1 MKKTIILT
9 LVFLCL
15 LTIGPLMV
23 LDCHGA
29 ETELVMTENAKAAE
43 VVFEPEMSESKASPE
58 PARKDE
64 VEATES
70 KQPAET
76 AGDSSQ
82 TSIENTV
89 PEVSGQGNE
98 NNVGGTDCFEESTQT
113 TVQTS
118 DAQALD
124 KNLGLIVD
132 ENGYISMTPFSADHY
147 MVGLFSEISE
157 GFNTGE
163 WDITDAQLTLSFSTT
178 QLVSEVLSNITI
190 SINGVRFYSENVPV
204 TDGTRRELTVKIPVE
219 HIVEGYNVIAIE
231 GYIRTYNG
239 LPCVDDVTT
248 ANWMNVFKE
257 SFIEISYHPVEPC
270 ANIDD
275 FYSCFTSINAL
286 ENDQSAVAIATG
298 YDTDELDAALTT
310 LAGISRKSTKSYQ
323 NINFIA
329 CDECSHAG
337 ELKYVIYIG
346 KPDHLPEMLQSAVS
360 ENGGLQGSDAGMFL
374 ITGDINVLVV
384 TGNDGAALDRAAALL
399 SDPTTMNQLKKKVK
413 IIDENEDVYV
423 RKEGI
428 KQYTQ
433 LTKTGTYVDG
443 AFRQKADYQIDF
455 ENNRKLAYGSEV
467 DLYFRYSKNLDFER
481 SLVTVYVND
490 VPIGSQKLS
499 MAKAEGD
506 NIVLNIPTDIEVAG
520 SFKMT
525 VAFDLEIKDLWCT
538 LRQSETPW
546 AYVSSESMLKLNSV
560 EVPYYLFENY
570 PYPFLSGGELND
582 VVLVVPDDNSDLD
595 LNLMGNFML
604 TMGQFLKYNTGDLSV
619 VRASNPGG
627 LQEKN
632 VIAVGTYSNN
642 PFIAGL
648 NDQLFFRFYE
658 NGAGIMSNEK
668 LLIEPTYSTTL
679 STAQIIQS
687 PYSNVK
693 NAILVLASAN
703 ADYLK
708 NTFEY
713 FGDTTEL
720 WKLYGDGFVADE
732 DDIFQYRFKE
742 ENEKEEQA
750 TEEFFERAD
759 VMNLIYVAGAVLVI
773 LLAAVI
779 FMVMRYRR
787 RHSHEEK
794 K

>member
-9 LVFLCL
+9 LVFLCM
-15 LTIGPLMV
+15 LTIGPLLV
-23 LDCHGA
+23 LNCQGA
-29 ETELVMTENAKAAE
+29 ETELVITENAKMTEA
-43 VVFEPEMSESKASPE
+43 VFEPETSEDAVPLESAQE
-58 PARKDE
+58 DE
-64 VEATES
+64 NETTES
-70 KQPAET
+70 KQAEET
-76 AGDSSQ
+76 AADSDEDSPQ
-82 TSIENTV
+82 DSIPDAAE
-89 PEVSGQGNE
+89 QGNE
-98 NNVGGTDCFEESTQT
+98 SNDSGADCCGESEQT
-113 TVQTS
+113 TVRTG

-124 KNLGLIVD
+124 KNLELTVD
-132 ENGYISMTPFSADHY
+132 ENDYISTTSFSADHY
-147 MVGLFSEISE
+147 MVGLFSEITE

-178 QLVSEVLSNITI
+178 QLVSEVLSDITI
-190 SINGVRFYSENVPV
+190 SVNGVRFYSENVPI
-204 TDGTRRELTVKIPVE
+204 TDGTRREVIVKIPVE
-219 HIVEGYNVIAIE
+219 HIVKGYNVIAIE

-270 ANIDD
+270 TNIDD

-286 ENDQSAVAIATG
+286 ENDQSAVVIPTG

-310 LAGISRKSTKSYQ
+310 LAGISRTSTKNYQ
-323 NINFIA
+323 NISFFA
-329 CDECSHAG
+329 CDECSHAEG
-337 ELKYVIYIG
+337 LKYVIYIG
-346 KPDHLPEMLQSAVS
+346 KPDHLPEMLQSVVS
-360 ENGGLQGSDAGMFL
+360 ENGGLQGPGAGMFL
-374 ITGDINVLVV
+374 IPGDINILVV

-413 IIDENEDVYV
+413 IIGENEDVYV

-433 LTKTGTYVDG
+433 LTETGTYVDG
-443 AFRQKADYQIDF
+443 PFRQKADYQIDF

-467 DLYFRYSKNLDFER
+467 DLYFRYSKNLDFDR
-481 SLVTVYVND
+481 SLVTVYAND

-506 NIVLNIPTDIEVAG
+506 NIVLNIPTDIEITG
-520 SFKMT
+520 SFKLT

-538 LRQSETPW
+538 LRQGETPW
-546 AYVSSESMLKLNSV
+546 AYVSNESMLKLNSV

-595 LNLMGNFML
+595 LNLMGKFML

-619 VRASNPGG
+619 VRASNPGA

-632 VIAVGTYSNN
+632 VIAVGTYNNN

-648 NDQLFFRFYE
+648 NDQMFFRFYE

-687 PYSNVK
+687 PYSSVK

-703 ADYLK
+703 ADHLK

-742 ENEKEEQA
+742 ENEKEELA

-787 RHSHEEK
+787 RHSHEEEK
-794 K
+794 